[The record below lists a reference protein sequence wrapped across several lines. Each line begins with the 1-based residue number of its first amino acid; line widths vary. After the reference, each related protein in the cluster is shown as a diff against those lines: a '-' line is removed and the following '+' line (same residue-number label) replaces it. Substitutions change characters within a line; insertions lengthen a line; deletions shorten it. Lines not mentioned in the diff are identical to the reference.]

1 MWQFLLFIA
10 VTWFLGYLFGFFNG
24 RTYGANE
31 VLERFVKKKKTTAIA
46 VAEVVKEWRD
56 MTQLE
61 KDEAWERA
69 DDGLKAFYWNNMT
82 PEEQRSRGDIDET
95 DRYRRGLLS

>member
-1 MWQFLLFIA
+1 MGTINIQMWQFLLFIA
-10 VTWFLGYLFGFFNG
+10 VTWFWGYLSGFFNG

-31 VLERFVKKKKTTAIA
+31 VLERLVKKKKTTAIA

-82 PEEQRSRGDIDET
+82 PDEQR
-95 DRYRRGLLS
+95 RYR

>member
-1 MWQFLLFIA
+1 MGTVNIQMWQFLLFIA
-10 VTWFLGYLFGFFNG
+10 VTWLWGYLFGFFNG

-31 VLERFVKKKKTTAIA
+31 VLERFVKKKKKTTAIA
-46 VAEVVKEWRD
+46 VTEVVKEWRD

-82 PEEQRSRGDIDET
+82 PEEQR
-95 DRYRRGLLS
+95 RYR